1 TNSSLYA
8 DRGWIQLGKPNF
20 DGALA
25 DAMQAIKLD
34 PKNAEAYSVRGQ
46 VRYNKDDIPGAI
58 ADFEKVIELNAENW
72 QLLSFKSFN
81 QGWIGFA
88 KGDYEK
94 AIGSWNQ
101 SIEKD
106 AGWWR
111 WQLQPWIEKAQAKL
125 QGKKP

>member
-1 TNSSLYA
+1 LYA
-8 DRGWIQLGKPNF
+8 DRGWIQLEKLEKANF
-20 DGALA
+20 DGALT

-46 VRYNKDDIPGAI
+46 VRYNKGDIPGAI

-72 QLLSFKSFN
+72 QLPSFKSFN
-81 QGWIGFA
+81 QGWIDFA

-94 AIGSWNQ
+94 AISSWNQ

-106 AGWWR
+106 IGWWQG
-111 WQLQPWIEKAQAKL
+111 QLQPWIEKAQAKL
-125 QGKKP
+125 QEKRP